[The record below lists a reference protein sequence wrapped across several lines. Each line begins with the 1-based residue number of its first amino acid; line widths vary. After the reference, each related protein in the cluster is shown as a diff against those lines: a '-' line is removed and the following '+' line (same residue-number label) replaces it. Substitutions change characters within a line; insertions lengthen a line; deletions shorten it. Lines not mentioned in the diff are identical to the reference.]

1 MNIKNKL
8 SKDRRENIEGWLF
21 ITPALLISTL
31 FLIIPILLSFYLS
44 FREYSLFDGNIITGG
59 RFVGLSNYLEALK
72 DSTFKTGLKNVF
84 YYTFM
89 MVPMT
94 IALSLG
100 LALIANSKIKGRSI
114 FRVIYYIPS
123 ITSMIAVSIIFLF
136 MFKLD
141 GAVNKM
147 LNLFGVDSISWFF
160 NTKYAMPSIAI
171 MGVWMAAGFYM
182 IIFLAGLQDIP
193 RSLYEAAE
201 IDGANAW
208 QRFRYVTLPSL
219 KPKMFFVTIS
229 LLIGS
234 FQLFDQVF
242 VISNGTGGPGTS
254 TLTVILQVYQ
264 TAFRDLRFGYAS
276 SLAFLLLLIILIV
289 TFIYK
294 HFFKEEV

>member
-1 MNIKNKL
+1 MNMKKKL
-8 SKDRRENIEGWLF
+8 SKDKVENIEGWMF
-21 ITPALLISTL
+21 MMPTILISGI

-59 RFVGLSNYLEALK
+59 RFVGVSNYLEALK
-72 DSTFKTGLKNVF
+72 DSTFRTALKNVF

-89 MVPMT
+89 MVPAT

-100 LALIANSKIKGRSI
+100 LALIANSKVKGRSI

-123 ITSMIAVSIIFLF
+123 ITSMVAVSIIFLF
-136 MFKLD
+136 IFKLD
-141 GAVNKM
+141 GAVNK
-147 LNLFGVDSISWFF
+147 LFHLFGIEPISWFF
-160 NTKYAMPSIAI
+160 NTNYAMPSIAI
-171 MGVWMAAGFYM
+171 MGIWMAAGFYM

-208 QRFRYVTLPSL
+208 QRFIHVTLPSL
-219 KPKMFFVTIS
+219 KPKMFFVTVS
-229 LLIGS
+229 LMIGS

-242 VISNGTGGPGTS
+242 VISNGTGGPGNS

-276 SLAFLLLLIILIV
+276 SLAFLLLLIILMV

-294 HFFKEEV
+294 HIFKEEG